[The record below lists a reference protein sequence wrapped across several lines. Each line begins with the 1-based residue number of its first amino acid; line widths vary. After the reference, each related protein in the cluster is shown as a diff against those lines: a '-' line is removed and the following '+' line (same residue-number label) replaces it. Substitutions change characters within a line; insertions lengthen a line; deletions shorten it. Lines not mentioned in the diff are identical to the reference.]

1 MHLSKC
7 TLQCD
12 KSDCGYKLSQ
22 GAEMNFKYFCI
33 DGDKYF
39 SHYEGQWRDTVN
51 VEDCVVVGEIDGEK
65 EEADVHNS

>member
-1 MHLSKC
+1 
-7 TLQCD
+7 
-12 KSDCGYKLSQ
+12 
-22 GAEMNFKYFCI
+22 MNFKYFCI